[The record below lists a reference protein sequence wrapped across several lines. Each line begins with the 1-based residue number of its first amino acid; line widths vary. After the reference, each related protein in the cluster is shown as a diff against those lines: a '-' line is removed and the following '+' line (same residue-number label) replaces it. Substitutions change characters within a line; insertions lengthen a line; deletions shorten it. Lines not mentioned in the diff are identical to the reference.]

1 MTLDERDVA
10 DLFTADDPDL
20 SPAEKETV
28 IRFARDEDRAAV
40 YTAEA
45 GLGRRLLKHP
55 HAEVEGVTVA
65 DGSARPEVPVEDLD
79 GDEDVVGV
87 RATAPVGLLQVK
99 GSPRRSGGHADIV
112 TDRVLDADA
121 IADGGERE

>member
-1 MTLDERDVA
+1 MTLDERDAA
-10 DLFTADDPDL
+10 DLFVADDPEL
-20 SPAEKETV
+20 TPAEKETV
-28 IRFARDEDRAAV
+28 VRFSRDEDRAAI

-55 HAEVEGVTVA
+55 HADTEGVTVA
-65 DGSARPEVPVEDLD
+65 DGSSRREVPVEDLD
-79 GDEDVVGV
+79 GDEEVVGV
-87 RATAPVGLLQVK
+87 RAAAPVGLLQIK